1 MDRRNSKSENNW
13 GTSRVRN
20 TVGGRRAAIRVLTDN
35 FTGMVVV
42 YEQEPAPGEA
52 GPRRLVF
59 ESSMV
64 IIKVDAYPEHWRR
77 MGDEALLALRYP
89 HS

>member
-1 MDRRNSKSENNW
+1 MNRRSSTENFW
-13 GTSRVRN
+13 GTSKVRN
-20 TVGGRRAAIRVLTDN
+20 TVGGRRAAIRVLMDN
-35 FTGMVVV
+35 FTGMVVA
-42 YEQEPAPGEA
+42 YEQESTANEA

-59 ESSMV
+59 ESAAV

-77 MGDEALLALRYP
+77 LSDEALLALRYP

>member
-1 MDRRNSKSENNW
+1 MDRRSKSDNNW
-13 GTSRVRN
+13 GTAQVRS
-20 TVGGRRAAIRVLTDN
+20 TVGGRRAAMRVLTDS
-35 FTGMVVV
+35 FTGLVIV
-42 YEQEPAPGEA
+42 YEQETPGNEA

-59 ESSMV
+59 ESQMV

-77 MGDEALLALRYP
+77 MSDEALLALRYP

>member
-1 MDRRNSKSENNW
+1 MDRRSNSDGL
-13 GTSRVRN
+13 GTSKIRS
-20 TVGGRRAAIRVLTDN
+20 TVNGRRAAMRVLPDN
-35 FTGMVVV
+35 LTGMVVV
-42 YEQEPAPGEA
+42 YEQETSGPDA

-77 MGDEALLALRYP
+77 MSDEALLALRYP
-89 HS
+89 RS

>member
-1 MDRRNSKSENNW
+1 MNRRNSTENFW
-13 GTSRVRN
+13 GNAKVRN
-20 TVGGRRAAIRVLTDN
+20 TVGGRRAAMRVLMDN

-42 YEQEPAPGEA
+42 YEQEATGVES

-59 ESSMV
+59 ESAMV
-64 IIKVDAYPEHWRR
+64 IIKLDDYPEHWRR

-89 HS
+89 NS

>member
-1 MDRRNSKSENNW
+1 MDRRSNSNW
-13 GTSRVRN
+13 GTAQVRN
-20 TVGGRRAAIRVLTDN
+20 TVGGRRAAMRVLTDN
-35 FTGMVVV
+35 LTGMVVV
-42 YEQEPAPGEA
+42 YEQESGIDS

-77 MGDEALLALRYP
+77 MSDEALLALRYP
-89 HS
+89 KS

>member
-1 MDRRNSKSENNW
+1 MDRRSSDNW
-13 GTSRVRN
+13 GTAKVRS
-20 TVGGRRAAIRVLTDN
+20 TVGGRRAAMRVLMDH

-42 YEQEPAPGEA
+42 YEQEATIES

-59 ESSMV
+59 ESPMV

-77 MGDEALLALRYP
+77 MSDEALLALRYP

>member
-1 MDRRNSKSENNW
+1 MDRRSNSDNFW
-13 GTSRVRN
+13 GSAQVRN
-20 TVGGRRAAIRVLTDN
+20 TVGGRRAAMRVLTDN
-35 FTGMVVV
+35 LTGMVVV
-42 YEQEPAPGEA
+42 YEQEATGPEA

-77 MGDEALLALRYP
+77 MSDEALLALRYP

>member
-1 MDRRNSKSENNW
+1 MERRSKSDNFL
-13 GTSRVRN
+13 GTSKVRS
-20 TVGGRRAAIRVLTDN
+20 TVGGRRAAMRVLTDN
-35 FTGMVVV
+35 LTGMVVV
-42 YEQEPAPGEA
+42 YEQEPAGPEA
-52 GPRRLVF
+52 GPRRLIF

-77 MGDEALLALRYP
+77 MSDEALLALRYP

>member
-1 MDRRNSKSENNW
+1 MNRRNSTENFW
-13 GTSRVRN
+13 GTSKVRN
-20 TVGGRRAAIRVLTDN
+20 TVGGRRAAMRVLTDN

-42 YEQEPAPGEA
+42 YEQESTGVDS

-59 ESSMV
+59 ESAMV
-64 IIKVDAYPEHWRR
+64 IIKIDDYPEHWRR

-89 HS
+89 NS

>member
-1 MDRRNSKSENNW
+1 MNRRSNSDNNFW

-20 TVGGRRAAIRVLTDN
+20 TVGGRRAAMRVLTDN
-35 FTGMVVV
+35 FTGMVIV
-42 YEQEPAPGEA
+42 YEQDATPEA

-59 ESSMV
+59 ESPMV

-77 MGDEALLALRYP
+77 MSDEALLALRYP